1 VGHIQRRSWKVAL
14 TNLILS
20 GFDAASSKVFT
31 YHDLTRLV
39 EHRRNEM
46 AKRKVTVV
54 GAGNVGGTTAQ
65 RLAERNYAD
74 VVLVDI
80 VEGLP
85 QGKALDILESG
96 PILGYDSNVTGA
108 NDYEETAGS
117 DVVVLTSGSPRK
129 PGMSRDDL
137 LKTNQNIVASVTE
150 EVVKHSPQTILVVVA
165 NPLDAMCHV
174 AMETSGF
181 PRERVVG
188 MAGILDTARYRTF
201 IAEELQV
208 SVRDVFA
215 LVLGGHGDT
224 MVPLPSMATVG
235 GVAITEL
242 LREDR
247 VEAIVDRTRQGGA
260 EIVGLL
266 QSGSAYYAP
275 SAAAAEMVDAILLD
289 QKRILPCAVYLQGE
303 YGIND
308 LFVGVPV
315 KLGASGV
322 EDIIELGLT
331 EEELGDLNDSAD
343 AVRDLVQVL
352 HG

>member
-1 VGHIQRRSWKVAL
+1 VAK
-14 TNLILS
+14 S
-20 GFDAASSKVFT
+20 
-31 YHDLTRLV
+31 
-39 EHRRNEM
+39 
-46 AKRKVTVV
+46 KVTVV

-96 PILGYDSNVTGA
+96 PVLGFDSNVIGTNG
-108 NDYEETAGS
+108 YEESAGS
-117 DVVVLTSGSPRK
+117 DVVVITSGSPRK

-137 LKTNQNIVASVTE
+137 LKTNQNIVQSVTE
-150 EVVKHSPQTILVVVA
+150 EVVKHSPETILVMVA

-174 AMETSGF
+174 AMEVSGF

-201 IAEELQV
+201 IAHELGV

-235 GVAITEL
+235 GVSITEL
-242 LREDR
+242 IPQDR
-247 VEAIVDRTRQGGA
+247 VKEIVDRARNGGA

-266 QSGSAYYAP
+266 QSGSAFYAP
-275 SAAAAEMVDAILLD
+275 SAAAVEMVDAILLD
-289 QKRILPCAVYLQGE
+289 QKRILPCAAYLQGE
-303 YGIND
+303 YGIQD

-315 KLGASGV
+315 KLGAAGV
-322 EDIIELGLT
+322 EEVIELDLQ
-331 EEELGDLNDSAD
+331 EDELDDLKNSAG
-343 AVRDLVQVL
+343 AVRELVEVL
-352 HG
+352 HS

>member
-1 VGHIQRRSWKVAL
+1 VAK
-14 TNLILS
+14 S
-20 GFDAASSKVFT
+20 
-31 YHDLTRLV
+31 
-39 EHRRNEM
+39 
-46 AKRKVTVV
+46 KVTVV

-85 QGKALDILESG
+85 QGKALDILQSG
-96 PILGYDSNVTGA
+96 PVIGFDSNVTGTNGYDESA
-108 NDYEETAGS
+108 NS
-117 DVVVLTSGSPRK
+117 DVVVITSGSPRK

-137 LKTNQNIVASVTE
+137 LKTNQAIVQSVTE
-150 EVVKHSPQTILVVVA
+150 EVIKHSPQTILVVVA

-174 AMETSGF
+174 AMEVSGF

-201 IAEELQV
+201 IAQELGV

-235 GVAITEL
+235 GVAITDVLAQE
-242 LREDR
+242 R
-247 VEAIVDRTRQGGA
+247 VEAIVERTRNGGA

-266 QSGSAYYAP
+266 QSGSAFYAP
-275 SAAAAEMVDAILLD
+275 SAAVVEMVDSILLD
-289 QKRILPCAVYLQGE
+289 QKRTLPCATYLQGE
-303 YGIND
+303 YGIDD

-322 EDIIELGLT
+322 EEVVELKLT
-331 EEELGDLNDSAD
+331 DDELGDLKNSAG
-343 AVRDLVQVL
+343 AVRELVEVL
-352 HG
+352 HS

>member
-1 VGHIQRRSWKVAL
+1 VARS
-14 TNLILS
+14 
-20 GFDAASSKVFT
+20 
-31 YHDLTRLV
+31 
-39 EHRRNEM
+39 
-46 AKRKVTVV
+46 KVTVV

-96 PILGYDSNVTGA
+96 PVIGFDSNVTGT
-108 NDYEETAGS
+108 NGYEETAGS
-117 DVVVLTSGSPRK
+117 EIVVITSGSPRK

-137 LKTNQNIVASVTE
+137 LRTNQNIVRSVTE
-150 EVVKHSPQTILVVVA
+150 EVIEHSPEAILVMVA

-174 AMETSGF
+174 ALDVSGF

-201 IAEELQV
+201 IARELGV

-242 LREDR
+242 LSQDR
-247 VEAIVDRTRQGGA
+247 VEAIVDRTRGGGA
-260 EIVGLL
+260 EIVQLL

-275 SAAAAEMVDAILLD
+275 SAAVVEMVDSILLD
-289 QKRILPCAVYLQGE
+289 QKRILPCAAYLQGE
-303 YGIND
+303 YGID
-308 LFVGVPV
+308 ALFVGVPV
-315 KLGASGV
+315 KLGSFGV
-322 EDIIELGLT
+322 EEIVELDLAHN
-331 EEELGDLNDSAD
+331 ELEDLKSSAA
-343 AVRDLVQVL
+343 AVRELVEVL
-352 HG
+352 HS

>member
-1 VGHIQRRSWKVAL
+1 VAK
-14 TNLILS
+14 S
-20 GFDAASSKVFT
+20 
-31 YHDLTRLV
+31 
-39 EHRRNEM
+39 
-46 AKRKVTVV
+46 KVTVV
-54 GAGNVGGTTAQ
+54 GAGNVGGTAAQ

-96 PILGYDSNVTGA
+96 PVVGFDTNVTGT
-108 NDYEETAGS
+108 NGYEESADS
-117 DVVVLTSGSPRK
+117 EIVVITSGSPRK
-129 PGMSRDDL
+129 PGMSRDEL
-137 LKTNQNIVASVTE
+137 LKTNQNIVRSVTE
-150 EVVKHSPQTILVVVA
+150 EVVKHTPEAILVVVA

-174 AMETSGF
+174 ALEVSGF

-201 IAEELQV
+201 IAQELGV

-235 GVAITEL
+235 GVAITDL
-242 LREDR
+242 LPQDR
-247 VEAIVDRTRQGGA
+247 VEAIVARTRGGGA
-260 EIVGLL
+260 EIVQLL
-266 QSGSAYYAP
+266 QSGSAFYAP
-275 SAAAAEMVDAILLD
+275 SAAVVEMVDSILLD
-289 QKRILPCAVYLQGE
+289 QKRLLPCAAYLQGE
-303 YGIND
+303 YGIDD

-322 EDIIELGLT
+322 EEIVELDL
-331 EEELGDLNDSAD
+331 EQNELEELKSSAG
-343 AVRDLVQVL
+343 AVRELVEVL
-352 HG
+352 HS